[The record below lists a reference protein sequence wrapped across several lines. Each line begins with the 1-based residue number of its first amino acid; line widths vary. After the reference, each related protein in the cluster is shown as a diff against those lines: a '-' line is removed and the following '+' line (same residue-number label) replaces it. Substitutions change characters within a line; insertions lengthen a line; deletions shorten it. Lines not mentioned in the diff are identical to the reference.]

1 MTRADPWRT
10 ALGLAGPGRALIVVL
25 LMLFT
30 GFTEGL
36 GLLMIVPILQSLVP
50 GSSTPG
56 GLAWL
61 FDVVGAP
68 PLGALLMVF
77 VVLVALR
84 AGAGLWQRVEATE
97 LNARIVDG
105 LRVRAVDALLHAEWR
120 ELAAMRQSGTRA
132 LLVTTVDRVGLAVNR
147 LITSTATALNL
158 ALIFAAALVL
168 SWKLALGA
176 VIAGALVLL
185 LYAGVRRQARRLG
198 EALGEAYRQI
208 HARLEEILDG
218 LRLYKSFG
226 RESEALEAARRTFV
240 SMRGAELAF
249 ARQSEQAR
257 GAMQVGGAI
266 ALALLTWLA
275 VERWHTPPLVLLPM
289 VAVCARALPLLQGLQ
304 EAAQQFAHA
313 RPALDDIVRLI
324 DEVEAHAEPVDP
336 AREAPR
342 LERAVRLEQV
352 DFAFAG
358 GRVALRGV
366 DIEIPA
372 CSTVALIGH
381 SGAGK
386 STLADILG
394 GLLAPDAGRI
404 SIDGVALD
412 AAARRAWRG
421 QVAYMQQ
428 EAVLFAG
435 SVRENLLWAR
445 PDADDAAIRR
455 ALERAA
461 ARFAY
466 ALPGGIDCDLG
477 EGGRQLSGGERQRI
491 ALARALLREP
501 RLLILDEATSAV
513 DAAAEREVADA
524 VAQLKGSLTIVV
536 IGHRGALTELAE
548 RQIVLERG
556 RVLPAADD
564 GIHREFT
571 RLR

>member
-1 MTRADPWRT
+1 MTRESPWRV
-10 ALGLAGPGRALIVVL
+10 ALALAGPGRALTVVL

-36 GLLMIVPILQSLVP
+36 GLLMIVPILQTLVP
-50 GSSTPG
+50 GAAPPG
-56 GLAWL
+56 ALGWL
-61 FDVVGAP
+61 FGAAGAP
-68 PLGALLMVF
+68 SLGVLLAAF
-77 VVLVALR
+77 VLLVALR
-84 AGAGLWQRVEATE
+84 AGAGMWQRLEATG

-105 LRVRAVDALLHAEWR
+105 LRCRAVDALLHAEWR
-120 ELAAMRQSGTRA
+120 ELAAMRQSGNRA
-132 LLVTTVDRVGLAVNR
+132 LLLTTVDRVGLAVNR
-147 LITSTATALNL
+147 LISSTATALNL
-158 ALIFAAALVL
+158 ALILAAAIVL
-168 SWKLALGA
+168 SWTLALGA
-176 VIAGALVLL
+176 VAAGALVLL
-185 LYAGVRRQARRLG
+185 LHGRVRRQARRLG
-198 EALGEAYRQI
+198 EALGDAYRQI

-226 RESEALEAARRTFV
+226 REAQALEAARRTFV
-240 SMRGAELAF
+240 SLRGAELAF
-249 ARQSEQAR
+249 IRQSEQAR
-257 GAMQVGGAI
+257 GAVQIGGAI
-266 ALALLTWLA
+266 GLAALTWLA
-275 VERWHTPPLVLLPM
+275 IERWHTPPLVLLPM

-304 EAAQQFAHA
+304 ETAQQFAHA

-324 DEVEAHAEPVDP
+324 GEVEAYAEPVDP
-336 AREAPR
+336 ARAPP
-342 LERAVRLEQV
+342 LHERAVRLEQV

-358 GRVALRGV
+358 GRAALSGI
-366 DIEIPA
+366 DLEIA
-372 CSTVALIGH
+372 AGSTVALTGH

-394 GLLAPDAGRI
+394 GLLAPAAGRVL
-404 SIDGVALD
+404 IDGVALD

-435 SVRENLLWAR
+435 SVRDNLLWAR

-455 ALERAA
+455 ALERAAA

-513 DAAAEREVADA
+513 DAAAEREVAEA

-536 IGHRGALTELAE
+536 IGHRGALTELAD
-548 RQIVLERG
+548 RRVVLDHG
-556 RVLPAADD
+556 RVVAR
-564 GIHREFT
+564 G
-571 RLR
+571 

>member
-1 MTRADPWRT
+1 MPDDASTRSGLRMTRENPWRI
-10 ALGLAGPGRALIVVL
+10 ALGLAGPGRALAVVL

-50 GSSTPG
+50 GAATPG
-56 GLAWL
+56 ALGWL
-61 FDVVGAP
+61 FGAVGSP
-68 PLGALLMVF
+68 SLGVLLAAF

-84 AGAGLWQRVEATE
+84 AAAGLWQRVAATR

-120 ELAAMRQSGTRA
+120 ALAAMAQSSNRA
-132 LLVTTVDRVGLAVNR
+132 LLLTTVDRVGVAVNR

-176 VIAGALVLL
+176 LAAGALVLL
-185 LYAGVRRQARRLG
+185 LYAGVRRQARRIG
-198 EALGEAYRQI
+198 EALGNAHRQI
-208 HARLEEILDG
+208 HARLEETLNA
-218 LRLYKSFG
+218 LRLTKSFG
-226 RESEALEAARRTFV
+226 REPEALAAARRTFV
-240 SMRGAELAF
+240 SLRGAELAF
-249 ARQSEQAR
+249 VRQSEQAR
-257 GAMQVGGAI
+257 AVMQVGGAI
-266 ALALLTWLA
+266 ALAALTWLA

-304 EAAQQFAHA
+304 DTAQQFAHA
-313 RPALDDIVRLI
+313 RPALDDIVGLI
-324 DEVEAHAEPVDP
+324 AEVEGHAEPVDP
-336 AREAPR
+336 AREPPR
-342 LERAVRLEQV
+342 LEQGIRLERV

-358 GRVALRGV
+358 SRAALSGI
-366 DIEIPA
+366 DLEIAA

-394 GLLAPDAGRI
+394 GLLAPETGRML
-404 SIDGVALD
+404 IDGTALD

-435 SVRENLLWAR
+435 SVRDNLLWAR
-445 PDADDAAIRR
+445 PDADDDAIRR

-477 EGGRQLSGGERQRI
+477 EGGRRLSGGERQRI

-513 DAAAEREVADA
+513 DAAAEREVAEA

-548 RQIVLERG
+548 RQIELERG
-556 RVLPAADD
+556 RVIA
-564 GIHREFT
+564 GG
-571 RLR
+571 